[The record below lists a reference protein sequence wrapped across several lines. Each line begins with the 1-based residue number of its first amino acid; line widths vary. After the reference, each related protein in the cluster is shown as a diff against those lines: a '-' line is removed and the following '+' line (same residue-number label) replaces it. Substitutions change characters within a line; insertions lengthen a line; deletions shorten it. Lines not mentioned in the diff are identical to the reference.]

1 MKEEEGTTIGAALV
15 WVKKLRRYELG
26 QIVAWMEYDGERG
39 IFREFLWDKTLYMLG
54 YVVLQSRDVSGI
66 WCRLIWCE
74 VMESYHLRNGC
85 IWVVVRERG
94 HVGIDKRRGRVLIN
108 LKEKRKEEEE
118 RNTTI
123 WIMGLIRAVK
133 LIVDTVN
140 K

>member
-1 MKEEEGTTIGAALV
+1 
-15 WVKKLRRYELG
+15 
-26 QIVAWMEYDGERG
+26 
-39 IFREFLWDKTLYMLG
+39 
-54 YVVLQSRDVSGI
+54 
-66 WCRLIWCE
+66 
-74 VMESYHLRNGC
+74 MESYHLRNGC